1 MDQRHG
7 IYSTPQL
14 MLALPP
20 IYPGPVRLLERYH
33 VAQSS
38 IANNPFCL
46 LQSLE
51 IAAVDI
57 ARVGRDADL
66 ARQRTGLWAYL
77 PSTFP
82 EVIPNGSFDSWALR
96 WLDAHSAIEDSARL
110 CPGNDRAS

>member
-1 MDQRHG
+1 
-7 IYSTPQL
+7 

-20 IYPGPVRLLERYH
+20 IYPGPVRLLGRYH

-38 IANNPFCL
+38 TANNPFCL

-51 IAAVDI
+51 IAAV
-57 ARVGRDADL
+57 GRNADL
-66 ARQRTGLWAYL
+66 ARQRTGLWTYL

-96 WLDAHSAIEDSARL
+96 WLDAHSAIEDSGRL
-110 CPGNDRAS
+110 CSGNDRAS